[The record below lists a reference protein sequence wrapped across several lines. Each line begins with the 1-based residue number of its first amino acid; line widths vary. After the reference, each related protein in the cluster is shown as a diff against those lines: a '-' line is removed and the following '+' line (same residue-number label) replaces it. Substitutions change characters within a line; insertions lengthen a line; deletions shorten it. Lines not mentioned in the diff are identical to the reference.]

1 VLSRSL
7 FLLLPCA
14 RPRSS
19 PSVCHTASWLLCW
32 LVQTGVLLVTWSH
45 GWVVEERW
53 SVVEQI
59 EQRAAAGSAVVSAQH
74 TEYIVHALIAPRALC
89 LSLCAC
95 VRLGSAYWCEGN
107 IENYWYIG
115 GRVVAFE
122 KLETFRTSPQLPR
135 RA

>member
-1 VLSRSL
+1 MVG
-7 FLLLPCA
+7 A
-14 RPRSS
+14 RLVKHVCYHEACSCCCPVRVPVPS

-74 TEYIVHALIAPRALC
+74 T
-89 LSLCAC
+89 
-95 VRLGSAYWCEGN
+95 
-107 IENYWYIG
+107 
-115 GRVVAFE
+115 
-122 KLETFRTSPQLPR
+122 
-135 RA
+135 

>member
-1 VLSRSL
+1 MLSRSL

-14 RPRSS
+14 RPRSVAF
-19 PSVCHTASWLLCW
+19 SVSHRELAALLARADRG
-32 LVQTGVLLVTWSH
+32 TLVTWSH

-74 TEYIVHALIAPRALC
+74 TYYIVHALIAPRALC

-115 GRVVAFE
+115 GTLGVGW
-122 KLETFRTSPQLPR
+122 
-135 RA
+135 